1 MKKKGRFDYIVLET
15 TGLAD
20 PGPIAAMFWLDEGLG
35 SELYIDGI
43 VTLVDAKHGLQCLQL
58 AKPGIINE
66 AVRQVAVADTIV
78 INKLDLVSPDQ
89 LRSIRQ
95 HIQTI
100 NGFANLVETERAWYV
115 SHKWQSKR
123 RIFLCQCLLTL
134 IDLFSLDLALVF
146 DLNAYDCNNAKNI
159 GVLSERIGQSIT
171 DPKHNMDT
179 SVNSIDFQVKGDV
192 DELKFDDWLQG
203 LLWDKKYS
211 VSGVSYEVSV
221 LRLKGVISMK
231 GYLRRV
237 VVQAVYDV
245 FDKQLSTNWESPEEQ
260 QNHLVVIGSVVA

>member
-100 NGFANLVETERAWYV
+100 NGFANLVETERA
-115 SHKWQSKR
+115 
-123 RIFLCQCLLTL
+123 C
-134 IDLFSLDLALVF
+134 LDLALVF

-260 QNHLVVIGSVVA
+260 QNHLVVIGHNLDSLSLSESFKTCCIHT